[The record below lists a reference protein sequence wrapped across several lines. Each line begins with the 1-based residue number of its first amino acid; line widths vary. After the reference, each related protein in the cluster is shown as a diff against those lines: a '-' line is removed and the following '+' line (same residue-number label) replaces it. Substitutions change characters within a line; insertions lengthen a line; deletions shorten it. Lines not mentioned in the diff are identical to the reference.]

1 MPKPS
6 RLQQIQADVAATF
19 RDGVPAHP
27 DPESLSPFQ
36 KFTHFWALVVRFFWK
51 NRCQVRA
58 SALAYTTLMA
68 LVPLLA
74 VAVSMLAIFQI
85 DNAKNAIDHWISQLV
100 QHVAPTLGSAS
111 QQASAA
117 SREALVTNIVSS
129 VSNAAPSLRLSDPQG
144 AYAFQKALVTNIVSS
159 VSNTAPSL
167 RLPGQQGADA
177 FQKAVVSSIVSSV
190 SGIRFGTI
198 GVAAMIGLVFAAIS
212 LMRTIEA
219 AFNDI
224 WGVTRSRSWWNSI
237 LLYWGV
243 LTLGPAVLAL
253 VTTSSYVRATFD
265 QFEWMQKLPL
275 LGVLNTA
282 LLPIITLTIA
292 FGLFYLLM
300 PNTRVDPRSAAVG
313 AAVAATLWWGN
324 TQLGALYNTRVVTYS
339 KIYGSLGAVPLFLLG
354 LYFSWLI
361 LLFGSQVAYVF
372 QNRGAYL
379 QDRQAESIHQN
390 GREFAALRLMTAIG
404 MYFQRG
410 ERPPAASSLAN
421 QLGIPP
427 KLAASL
433 LRSLTSSGL
442 LHETSGAEAAFVPA
456 KPLNEVSL
464 QSILLAIRTAHG
476 RDLSTAEDAGRQ
488 PVTQA
493 LDAVRKAE
501 NSMASSLTLAQLVSE
516 ALEAAKASSSRRQ
529 DPLAS
534 PSSMS

>member
-1 MPKPS
+1 
-6 RLQQIQADVAATF
+6 
-19 RDGVPAHP
+19 
-27 DPESLSPFQ
+27 LS
-36 KFTHFWALVVRFFWK
+36 
-51 NRCQVRA
+51 
-58 SALAYTTLMA
+58 
-68 LVPLLA
+68 
-74 VAVSMLAIFQI
+74 
-85 DNAKNAIDHWISQLV
+85 
-100 QHVAPTLGSAS
+100 
-111 QQASAA
+111 
-117 SREALVTNIVSS
+117 
-129 VSNAAPSLRLSDPQG
+129 
-144 AYAFQKALVTNIVSS
+144 
-159 VSNTAPSL
+159 
-167 RLPGQQGADA
+167 GQQGANVS
-177 FQKAVVSSIVSSV
+177 QEAVVTEIVKIVSD
-190 SGIRFGTI
+190 IPFGTI
-198 GVAAMIGLVFAAIS
+198 GITAMIGLIFAAIS
-212 LMRTIEA
+212 MMRTIEA

-253 VTTSSYVRATFD
+253 VTTSSYVKATF
-265 QFEWMQKLPL
+265 QQVEWMQRLPL
-275 LGVLNTA
+275 LGMLNTA
-282 LLPIITLTIA
+282 LLPIITLAIA

-324 TQLGALYNTRVVTYS
+324 SQLGALYNTRVVTYS

-379 QDRQAESIHQN
+379 QDRQADSIHQN

-404 MYFQRG
+404 MCFQRG

-427 KLAASL
+427 KLATSL
-433 LRSLTSSGL
+433 LGSLASSGL

-456 KPLNEVSL
+456 KPLNELSI

-476 RDLSTAEDAGRQ
+476 RDISTAEDAGRQ

-501 NSMASSLTLAQLVSE
+501 NSMASAFTLAQLVDE
-516 ALEAAKASSSRRQ
+516 ALDAAVDSKPKLKEPS
-529 DPLAS
+529 AS
-534 PSSMS
+534 PSSVS

>member
-1 MPKPS
+1 
-6 RLQQIQADVAATF
+6 
-19 RDGVPAHP
+19 
-27 DPESLSPFQ
+27 
-36 KFTHFWALVVRFFWK
+36 LVVRFFWK

-74 VAVSMLAIFQI
+74 VSVSMLAIFQI
-85 DNAKNAIDHWISQLV
+85 SNAKNAIDHWISQLV
-100 QHVAPTLGSAS
+100 QHVAPTLG
-111 QQASAA
+111 
-117 SREALVTNIVSS
+117 
-129 VSNAAPSLRLSDPQG
+129 LS
-144 AYAFQKALVTNIVSS
+144 
-159 VSNTAPSL
+159 
-167 RLPGQQGADA
+167 GQQGADA
-177 FQKAVVSSIVSSV
+177 SREAVVTNIVSYV
-190 SGIRFGTI
+190 SNIRFGTI
-198 GVAAMIGLVFAAIS
+198 GVTAMIGLVFAAIS

-265 QFEWMQKLPL
+265 QVEWMQKLPI
-275 LGVLNTA
+275 LGILNTA

-404 MYFQRG
+404 MCFQRG
-410 ERPPAASSLAN
+410 ERPPAAASLAN

-433 LRSLTSSGL
+433 LRSLASSGL
-442 LHETSGAEAAFVPA
+442 LHETSGAEATFVPA

-464 QSILLAIRTAHG
+464 HSILLAIRTAHG
-476 RDLSTAEDAGRQ
+476 RDISTAEDAGRL

-493 LDAVRKAE
+493 LDAVRTAE
-501 NSMASSLTLAQLVSE
+501 NSMASTLTMAQLVGE
-516 ALEAAKASSSRRQ
+516 ALEAAKASKPRLQ
-529 DPLAS
+529 DPLTS

>member
-1 MPKPS
+1 LPKRAESEYRLRVPKPS

-19 RDGVPAHP
+19 RDGVHAHP
-27 DPESLSPFQ
+27 DSESLSAFQ

-51 NRCQVRA
+51 NRCQIRA

-74 VAVSMLAIFQI
+74 VSISMLAIFQI
-85 DNAKNAIDHWISQLV
+85 DNAKKSIDRWISQLV
-100 QHVAPTLGSAS
+100 QNVAPTLG
-111 QQASAA
+111 
-117 SREALVTNIVSS
+117 
-129 VSNAAPSLRLSDPQG
+129 LS
-144 AYAFQKALVTNIVSS
+144 
-159 VSNTAPSL
+159 
-167 RLPGQQGADA
+167 GQQGAKVS
-177 FQKAVVSSIVSSV
+177 QEAVVSEIVKIVSD
-190 SGIRFGTI
+190 IPFGTI
-198 GVAAMIGLVFAAIS
+198 GITAMIGLIFAAIS
-212 LMRTIEA
+212 MMRTIEA

-253 VTTSSYVRATFD
+253 VTTSSYVKATF
-265 QFEWMQKLPL
+265 QQVEWMQRLPL
-275 LGVLNTA
+275 LGMLNTA

-324 TQLGALYNTRVVTYS
+324 SQLGALYNTRVVTYS

-379 QDRQAESIHQN
+379 QDRQADSIHQN

-404 MYFQRG
+404 MCFQRG

-427 KLAASL
+427 KLATSL
-433 LRSLTSSGL
+433 LGSLASSGL

-456 KPLNEVSL
+456 KPLNELSI

-476 RDLSTAEDAGRQ
+476 RDISTAEDAGRQ

-501 NSMASSLTLAQLVSE
+501 NSMASTFTLAQLVDD
-516 ALEAAKASSSRRQ
+516 AIEAAVDSKPKLKEPS
-529 DPLAS
+529 AS
-534 PSSMS
+534 PSSVS

>member
-1 MPKPS
+1 MAKSS
-6 RLQQIQADVAATF
+6 RLKQIQADVAATL
-19 RDGVPAHP
+19 REGGPSHP
-27 DPESLSPFQ
+27 DPDSLSPLQ

-74 VAVSMLAIFQI
+74 VSVSMLALFQI
-85 DNAKNAIDHWISQLV
+85 SNAKSAIDHWIAQLV
-100 QHVAPTLGSAS
+100 QHVAPTLGLSG
-111 QQASAA
+111 QQGAEA
-117 SREALVTNIVSS
+117 SREAVVTNIVTY
-129 VSNAAPSLRLSDPQG
+129 VSN
-144 AYAFQKALVTNIVSS
+144 
-159 VSNTAPSL
+159 
-167 RLPGQQGADA
+167 
-177 FQKAVVSSIVSSV
+177 
-190 SGIRFGTI
+190 IRFGTI
-198 GVAAMIGLVFAAIS
+198 GVTAMIGLVFAAIS

-265 QFEWMQKLPL
+265 HVEWMQRLPL

-282 LLPIITLTIA
+282 LLPIVTLTVA

-300 PNTRVDPRSAAVG
+300 PNTRVDPKAAAVG
-313 AAVAATLWWGN
+313 AAVAATLWWAN

-379 QDRQAESIHQN
+379 QERQAESIHQN

-404 MYFQRG
+404 QAFQRG
-410 ERPPAASSLAN
+410 ERPQGAALLAN
-421 QLGIPP
+421 RLGIPP
-427 KLAASL
+427 RLASHL
-433 LRSLTSSGL
+433 LRSLSAAGL
-442 LHETSGAEAAFVPA
+442 LHETAGADATYVPA
-456 KPLNEVSL
+456 KPLTDLTVHG
-464 QSILLAIRTAHG
+464 ILLAIRTAHG
-476 RDLSTAEDAGRQ
+476 RDLSTVDDTGRL
-488 PVTQA
+488 PVS
-493 LDAVRKAE
+493 R
-501 NSMASSLTLAQLVSE
+501 
-516 ALEAAKASSSRRQ
+516 ALEAVRQAEGLAADSVTVAELVSLADAGSAS
-529 DPLAS
+529 
-534 PSSMS
+534 

>member
-1 MPKPS
+1 
-6 RLQQIQADVAATF
+6 
-19 RDGVPAHP
+19 
-27 DPESLSPFQ
+27 
-36 KFTHFWALVVRFFWK
+36 
-51 NRCQVRA
+51 
-58 SALAYTTLMA
+58 
-68 LVPLLA
+68 
-74 VAVSMLAIFQI
+74 MLAIFQI
-85 DNAKNAIDHWISQLV
+85 SNAKKAIDHWISQLV
-100 QHVAPTLGSAS
+100 QNVAPTLG
-111 QQASAA
+111 
-117 SREALVTNIVSS
+117 
-129 VSNAAPSLRLSDPQG
+129 LS
-144 AYAFQKALVTNIVSS
+144 
-159 VSNTAPSL
+159 
-167 RLPGQQGADA
+167 GQQGADVS
-177 FQKAVVSSIVSSV
+177 QEAVVTKIVNIVSD
-190 SGIRFGTI
+190 IPFGTI
-198 GVAAMIGLVFAAIS
+198 GITAMIGLIFAAIS
-212 LMRTIEA
+212 MMRTIEA

-253 VTTSSYVRATFD
+253 VTTSSYVKATF
-265 QFEWMQKLPL
+265 QQVEWMQRLPL
-275 LGVLNTA
+275 LGMLNTA

-324 TQLGALYNTRVVTYS
+324 SQLGALYNTRVVTYS

-379 QDRQAESIHQN
+379 QDRQADSIHQN

-404 MYFQRG
+404 MCFQRG
-410 ERPPAASSLAN
+410 ERPPVASSLAN

-427 KLAASL
+427 KLATSL
-433 LRSLTSSGL
+433 LGSLASSGL

-456 KPLNEVSL
+456 KPLNELSI

-476 RDLSTAEDAGRQ
+476 RDISTAEDAGRQ

-501 NSMASSLTLAQLVSE
+501 NSMASTFTLAQLVDE
-516 ALEAAKASSSRRQ
+516 ALEAAEASKPKLKE
-529 DPLAS
+529 PLAS
-534 PSSMS
+534 PSSVS

>member
-1 MPKPS
+1 MPQELTISAAETSETRGPGGPPAREIAQLGPLGRWAYISSGRSGGLPKPSKSEYRPFVPKPS

-27 DPESLSPFQ
+27 DPESLSAFH

-74 VAVSMLAIFQI
+74 VSVSMLAIFQI
-85 DNAKNAIDHWISQLV
+85 SNAKNAIDHWISQLV
-100 QHVAPTLGSAS
+100 QHVAPTLG
-111 QQASAA
+111 
-117 SREALVTNIVSS
+117 
-129 VSNAAPSLRLSDPQG
+129 LS
-144 AYAFQKALVTNIVSS
+144 
-159 VSNTAPSL
+159 
-167 RLPGQQGADA
+167 GQQGADA
-177 FQKAVVSSIVSSV
+177 SREAVVTNIVSYV
-190 SGIRFGTI
+190 SNIRFGTI
-198 GVAAMIGLVFAAIS
+198 GVTAMIGLVFAAIS

-265 QFEWMQKLPL
+265 QVEWMQKLPL
-275 LGVLNTA
+275 LGILNTA

-404 MYFQRG
+404 MCFQRG
-410 ERPPAASSLAN
+410 ERPPAAASLAN

-433 LRSLTSSGL
+433 LRSLASSGL
-442 LHETSGAEAAFVPA
+442 LHETSGAETSFVPA

-464 QSILLAIRTAHG
+464 HSILLAIRTAHG
-476 RDLSTAEDAGRQ
+476 RDISTAEDAGRL

-493 LDAVRKAE
+493 LDAVRTAE
-501 NSMASSLTLAQLVSE
+501 NSMASTLTMAQLVGE
-516 ALEAAKASSSRRQ
+516 ALEAAKASKPRLQ

>member
-1 MPKPS
+1 M
-6 RLQQIQADVAATF
+6 
-19 RDGVPAHP
+19 
-27 DPESLSPFQ
+27 
-36 KFTHFWALVVRFFWK
+36 
-51 NRCQVRA
+51 
-58 SALAYTTLMA
+58 
-68 LVPLLA
+68 
-74 VAVSMLAIFQI
+74 
-85 DNAKNAIDHWISQLV
+85 
-100 QHVAPTLGSAS
+100 
-111 QQASAA
+111 
-117 SREALVTNIVSS
+117 VTKIVNIVSDI
-129 VSNAAPSLRLSDPQG
+129 P
-144 AYAFQKALVTNIVSS
+144 
-159 VSNTAPSL
+159 
-167 RLPGQQGADA
+167 
-177 FQKAVVSSIVSSV
+177 
-190 SGIRFGTI
+190 FGTI
-198 GVAAMIGLVFAAIS
+198 GITAMIGLIFAAIS
-212 LMRTIEA
+212 MMRTIEA

-253 VTTSSYVRATFD
+253 VTTSSYVKATF
-265 QFEWMQKLPL
+265 QQVEWMQRLPL
-275 LGVLNTA
+275 LGMLNTA
-282 LLPIITLTIA
+282 LLPIITLAIA

-324 TQLGALYNTRVVTYS
+324 SQLGALYNTRVVTYS

-379 QDRQAESIHQN
+379 QDRQADSIHQN

-404 MYFQRG
+404 MCFQRG
-410 ERPPAASSLAN
+410 ERPPVASSLAN

-427 KLAASL
+427 KLATSL
-433 LRSLTSSGL
+433 LGSLASSGL

-456 KPLNEVSL
+456 KPLNELSI

-476 RDLSTAEDAGRQ
+476 RDISTAEDAGRQ

-501 NSMASSLTLAQLVSE
+501 NSMASNLSLAQLVGE
-516 ALEAAKASSSRRQ
+516 ALEAANTSDPKRHLPLPNSSSV
-529 DPLAS
+529 S
-534 PSSMS
+534 

>member
-1 MPKPS
+1 VAKSS
-6 RLQQIQADVAATF
+6 RLQQIQADVAATL
-19 RDGVPAHP
+19 RDDGLPIQA
-27 DPESLSPFQ
+27 DPQALTRLQ
-36 KFTHFWALVVRFFWK
+36 QFTHFWALVARFFWK

-74 VAVSMLAIFQI
+74 VSVSMLALFQI
-85 DNAKNAIDHWISQLV
+85 SNAKNAIDHWIAQLV
-100 QHVAPTLGSAS
+100 QHVAPTLG
-111 QQASAA
+111 
-117 SREALVTNIVSS
+117 
-129 VSNAAPSLRLSDPQG
+129 LS
-144 AYAFQKALVTNIVSS
+144 
-159 VSNTAPSL
+159 
-167 RLPGQQGADA
+167 GQQGADA
-177 FQKAVVSSIVSSV
+177 SREAVVSSIVTYV
-190 SGIRFGTI
+190 SNIRFGTI
-198 GVAAMIGLVFAAIS
+198 GVTAMIGLVFAAIS

-265 QFEWMQKLPL
+265 RVEWMQQLPL

-282 LLPIITLTIA
+282 LLPIITLTVA
-292 FGLFYLLM
+292 FGMFYLLM
-300 PNTRVDPRSAAVG
+300 PNTRVDPRAAAVG

-379 QDRQAESIHQN
+379 QERQADAIHQN

-404 MYFQRG
+404 LAFLRG
-410 ERPPAASSLAN
+410 ERPPAAAVLSNRLGVPPRLAG
-421 QLGIPP
+421 QLLKALSGV
-427 KLAASL
+427 
-433 LRSLTSSGL
+433 GL
-442 LHETSGAEAAFVPA
+442 LHETSGTDTTYVPA
-456 KPLNEVSL
+456 RPLADITV
-464 QSILLAIRTAHG
+464 QAILLAIRTAHG
-476 RDLSTAEDAGRQ
+476 RDLATADDVGRQ
-488 PVTQA
+488 PVVSA
-493 LDAVRKAE
+493 LESVRRAE
-501 NSMASSLTLAQLVSE
+501 GGAAASITLAQLV
-516 ALEAAKASSSRRQ
+516 ARAS
-529 DPLAS
+529 ATTTTTG
-534 PSSMS
+534 

>member
-1 MPKPS
+1 MAKSS

-19 RDGVPAHP
+19 REGVPAHP
-27 DPESLSPFQ
+27 DPESLSPIQ

-74 VAVSMLAIFQI
+74 VSVSMLALFQI
-85 DNAKNAIDHWISQLV
+85 GNAKTAIDHWISQLV
-100 QHVAPTLGSAS
+100 QHVAPTLG
-111 QQASAA
+111 
-117 SREALVTNIVSS
+117 
-129 VSNAAPSLRLSDPQG
+129 LS
-144 AYAFQKALVTNIVSS
+144 
-159 VSNTAPSL
+159 
-167 RLPGQQGADA
+167 GQQGADA
-177 FQKAVVSSIVSSV
+177 SREAVVTNIVTYV
-190 SGIRFGTI
+190 SNIRFGTI
-198 GVAAMIGLVFAAIS
+198 GVTAMIGLVFAAIS

-224 WGVTRSRSWWNSI
+224 WGATRSRSWWNSI

-265 QFEWMQKLPL
+265 QFEWMQRLPL

-282 LLPIITLTIA
+282 LLPIVTLTIA

-300 PNTRVDPRSAAVG
+300 PNTRVDPRAAAVG

-379 QDRQAESIHQN
+379 QERQADSIHQN

-404 MYFQRG
+404 LCFQRG
-410 ERPPAASSLAN
+410 DRPPAAPYLAN

-427 KLAASL
+427 KLADHL
-433 LRSLTSSGL
+433 LRSLATSGL
-442 LHETSGAEAAFVPA
+442 LHETSGSDATFVPA
-456 KPLNEVSL
+456 RPLHEISVH
-464 QSILLAIRTAHG
+464 SILLAIRTAHG
-476 RDLSTAEDAGRQ
+476 RDLSTSEDTGRL
-488 PVTQA
+488 PVIAA
-493 LDAVRKAE
+493 LDAVRQAE
-501 NSMASSLTLAQLVSE
+501 TALSSKVTLAELVGK
-516 ALEAAKASSSRRQ
+516 ALPAANAEIVNPSSS
-529 DPLAS
+529 PLTTS
-534 PSSMS
+534 

>member
-1 MPKPS
+1 MPS

-19 RDGVPAHP
+19 RDGVHAHP
-27 DPESLSPFQ
+27 DPESLSAFQ

-51 NRCQVRA
+51 NRCQIRA

-74 VAVSMLAIFQI
+74 VSISMLAIFQI
-85 DNAKNAIDHWISQLV
+85 DNAKKSIDRWISQLV
-100 QHVAPTLGSAS
+100 QNVAPTLG
-111 QQASAA
+111 
-117 SREALVTNIVSS
+117 
-129 VSNAAPSLRLSDPQG
+129 LS
-144 AYAFQKALVTNIVSS
+144 
-159 VSNTAPSL
+159 
-167 RLPGQQGADA
+167 GQQGADVS
-177 FQKAVVSSIVSSV
+177 QEAVVTEIVKIVSN
-190 SGIRFGTI
+190 IPFGTI
-198 GVAAMIGLVFAAIS
+198 GITAMIGLIFAAIS
-212 LMRTIEA
+212 MMRTIEA

-253 VTTSSYVRATFD
+253 VTTSSYVKATF
-265 QFEWMQKLPL
+265 QQVEWMQRLPL
-275 LGVLNTA
+275 LGMLNTA
-282 LLPIITLTIA
+282 LLPIITLAIA

-324 TQLGALYNTRVVTYS
+324 SQLGALYNTRVVTYS
-339 KIYGSLGAVPLFLLG
+339 KIYGSLG
-354 LYFSWLI
+354 
-361 LLFGSQVAYVF
+361 GSQVAYVF

-379 QDRQAESIHQN
+379 QDHKADSIHQN

-404 MYFQRG
+404 MCFQRG

-427 KLAASL
+427 KLATSL
-433 LRSLTSSGL
+433 LGSLASSGL

-456 KPLNEVSL
+456 KPLNELSI

-476 RDLSTAEDAGRQ
+476 RDISTAEDAGRQ

-501 NSMASSLTLAQLVSE
+501 NSMASTYTLAQLVD
-516 ALEAAKASSSRRQ
+516 EAAEASKPKLKE
-529 DPLAS
+529 PLTS
-534 PSSMS
+534 PS

>member
-1 MPKPS
+1 MTGPEASTPKRVNRPALERRGSRTGTLPNPERIGYRRLVAKSS
-6 RLQQIQADVAATF
+6 RLQQIQADVAATL
-19 RDGVPAHP
+19 RDDGLPIQA
-27 DPESLSPFQ
+27 DPQALTRLQ
-36 KFTHFWALVVRFFWK
+36 QFTHFWALVDRFFWK

-74 VAVSMLAIFQI
+74 VSVSMLALFQI
-85 DNAKNAIDHWISQLV
+85 SNAKNAIDYWIAQLV
-100 QHVAPTLGSAS
+100 QHVAPTLG
-111 QQASAA
+111 
-117 SREALVTNIVSS
+117 
-129 VSNAAPSLRLSDPQG
+129 LS
-144 AYAFQKALVTNIVSS
+144 
-159 VSNTAPSL
+159 
-167 RLPGQQGADA
+167 GQQGADA
-177 FQKAVVSSIVSSV
+177 SREAVVSSIVTYV
-190 SGIRFGTI
+190 SNIRFGTI
-198 GVAAMIGLVFAAIS
+198 GVTAMIGLVFAAIS

-265 QFEWMQKLPL
+265 RVEWMQQLPL

-282 LLPIITLTIA
+282 LLPIITLTVA

-300 PNTRVDPRSAAVG
+300 PNTRVDPRAAAVG

-379 QDRQAESIHQN
+379 QERQADAIHQN

-404 MYFQRG
+404 LAFHRG
-410 ERPPAASSLAN
+410 ERPPAAAVLSNRLGVPPRLAG
-421 QLGIPP
+421 QLL
-427 KLAASL
+427 KAL
-433 LRSLTSSGL
+433 SGANL
-442 LHETSGAEAAFVPA
+442 LHETSGADTTFVPA
-456 KPLNEVSL
+456 RPLADITV
-464 QSILLAIRTAHG
+464 QAILLAIRTAHG
-476 RDLSTAEDAGRQ
+476 RDLATAEDAGRQ
-488 PVTQA
+488 PVVSA
-493 LDAVRKAE
+493 LESVRRAE
-501 NSMASSLTLAQLVSE
+501 GGAAASITLAQLV
-516 ALEAAKASSSRRQ
+516 ARAS
-529 DPLAS
+529 ATTTG
-534 PSSMS
+534 

>member
-1 MPKPS
+1 VPKPS

-19 RDGVPAHP
+19 RDGVHAHP
-27 DPESLSPFQ
+27 DPESLSAFQ

-51 NRCQVRA
+51 NRCQIRA

-74 VAVSMLAIFQI
+74 VSISMLAIFQI

-100 QHVAPTLGSAS
+100 QNVAPTLGSAS
-111 QQASAA
+111 QQGSAA

-129 VSNAAPSLRLSDPQG
+129 VSNAAPSFRLS
-144 AYAFQKALVTNIVSS
+144 
-159 VSNTAPSL
+159 
-167 RLPGQQGADA
+167 GQQGADVS
-177 FQKAVVSSIVSSV
+177 QEAVVTEIVKIVSN
-190 SGIRFGTI
+190 IPFGTI
-198 GVAAMIGLVFAAIS
+198 GITAMIGLIFAAIS
-212 LMRTIEA
+212 MMRTIEA

-253 VTTSSYVRATFD
+253 VTTSSYVKATF
-265 QFEWMQKLPL
+265 QQVEWMQRLPL
-275 LGVLNTA
+275 LGMLNTA
-282 LLPIITLTIA
+282 LLPIITLAIA

-324 TQLGALYNTRVVTYS
+324 SQLGALYNTRVVTYS

-379 QDRQAESIHQN
+379 QDHKADSIHQN

-404 MYFQRG
+404 MCFQRG

-427 KLAASL
+427 KLATSL
-433 LRSLTSSGL
+433 LGSLASSGL

-456 KPLNEVSL
+456 KPLNELSI

-476 RDLSTAEDAGRQ
+476 RDISTAEDAGRQ

-501 NSMASSLTLAQLVSE
+501 NSSASAFTLVQLVDE
-516 ALEAAKASSSRRQ
+516 ALEAASASKPKLK
-529 DPLAS
+529 DPSAI
-534 PSSMS
+534 PS

>member
-1 MPKPS
+1 MAQSS
-6 RLQQIQADVAATF
+6 RLHQIKADVTATL
-19 RDGVPAHP
+19 RDGLPAHP
-27 DPESLSPFQ
+27 DPESLSPLQ
-36 KFTHFWALVVRFFWK
+36 KFTHFWALVFRFFWK

-74 VAVSMLAIFQI
+74 VSVSMLALFQI
-85 DNAKNAIDHWISQLV
+85 SNAKTAIDHWIAQLV
-100 QHVAPTLGSAS
+100 QHVAPTLG
-111 QQASAA
+111 
-117 SREALVTNIVSS
+117 
-129 VSNAAPSLRLSDPQG
+129 LS
-144 AYAFQKALVTNIVSS
+144 
-159 VSNTAPSL
+159 
-167 RLPGQQGADA
+167 GQQGADA
-177 FQKAVVSSIVSSV
+177 SREAVVTNIVTYV
-190 SGIRFGTI
+190 SNIRFGTI
-198 GVAAMIGLVFAAIS
+198 GVTAMIGLVFAAIS

-265 QFEWMQKLPL
+265 RVEWMQQLPL

-282 LLPIITLTIA
+282 LLPIVTLTLA

-300 PNTRVDPRSAAVG
+300 PNTRVDPRAAAVG

-379 QDRQAESIHQN
+379 QERQAESIHHN

-404 MYFQRG
+404 QAFQRG
-410 ERPPAASSLAN
+410 ERPAGAAALAN

-427 KLAASL
+427 RLASNL
-433 LRSLTSSGL
+433 LRSLSAAGL
-442 LHETSGAEAAFVPA
+442 LHETTGTDTTYVPA
-456 KPLNEVSL
+456 KPLPDLTVL
-464 QSILLAIRTAHG
+464 AILLAVRTAHG
-476 RDLSTAEDAGRQ
+476 RDLSTAEDTGRI
-488 PVTQA
+488 PVS
-493 LDAVRKAE
+493 R
-501 NSMASSLTLAQLVSE
+501 
-516 ALEAAKASSSRRQ
+516 ALEAVRQ
-529 DPLAS
+529 AEGLAANSVTLAELVSQSAPGAVAVAGS
-534 PSSMS
+534 PSRASTATT

>member
-1 MPKPS
+1 MAKSS

-27 DPESLSPFQ
+27 DPESLSPAQ

-74 VAVSMLAIFQI
+74 VSVSMLALFQI
-85 DNAKNAIDHWISQLV
+85 SNAKSAIDHWIAQLV
-100 QHVAPTLGSAS
+100 QHVAPTLGLSG
-111 QQASAA
+111 QAGADA
-117 SREALVTNIVSS
+117 SREAVVTNIVTY
-129 VSNAAPSLRLSDPQG
+129 VSN
-144 AYAFQKALVTNIVSS
+144 
-159 VSNTAPSL
+159 
-167 RLPGQQGADA
+167 
-177 FQKAVVSSIVSSV
+177 
-190 SGIRFGTI
+190 IRFGTI
-198 GVAAMIGLVFAAIS
+198 GVTAMIGLVFAAIS

-265 QFEWMQKLPL
+265 QVEWMQRLPL

-282 LLPIITLTIA
+282 LLPIVTLTVA
-292 FGLFYLLM
+292 FGFFYLLM
-300 PNTRVDPRSAAVG
+300 PNTRVDPRAAAVG

-379 QDRQAESIHQN
+379 QERQAESIHQN

-404 MYFQRG
+404 LCFQRG
-410 ERPPAASSLAN
+410 ERPPAASSLSN
-421 QLGIPP
+421 QLGVPP
-427 KLAASL
+427 KLAEQL
-433 LRSLTSSGL
+433 LRSLTAAGL
-442 LHETSGAEAAFVPA
+442 LHETAGVDSTFVPA
-456 KPLNEVSL
+456 RPLTEISL
-464 QSILLAIRTAHG
+464 HAILLAIRTARG
-476 RDLSTAEDAGRQ
+476 QDLSTAEDAGRI
-488 PVTQA
+488 PVVTA
-493 LDAVRKAE
+493 LDAVRQAE
-501 NSMASSLTLAQLVSE
+501 LALSSKLTLASLV
-516 ALEAAKASSSRRQ
+516 EAALR
-529 DPLAS
+529 PGS
-534 PSSMS
+534 PGPATPEIGSPTPA

>member
-1 MPKPS
+1 MLPKQTQSEYLSPVPKPS

-19 RDGVPAHP
+19 RDGVHAHP
-27 DPESLSPFQ
+27 DPESLSAFQ

-74 VAVSMLAIFQI
+74 VSISMLAIFKI
-85 DNAKNAIDHWISQLV
+85 DKAQNTIDQWISQLV
-100 QHVAPTLGSAS
+100 QNVAPTLGLSGQPEANV
-111 QQASAA
+111 
-117 SREALVTNIVSS
+117 SREAVVTEIVKIVSDIPF
-129 VSNAAPSLRLSDPQG
+129 A
-144 AYAFQKALVTNIVSS
+144 KI
-159 VSNTAPSL
+159 
-167 RLPGQQGADA
+167 
-177 FQKAVVSSIVSSV
+177 
-190 SGIRFGTI
+190 GIT
-198 GVAAMIGLVFAAIS
+198 AMIGLIFAAIS
-212 LMRTIEA
+212 MMRTIEA

-253 VTTSSYVRATFD
+253 VTTSSYVKATFE
-265 QFEWMQKLPL
+265 QVEWMQKLPL
-275 LGVLNTA
+275 LGMLNTA
-282 LLPIITLTIA
+282 LLPIITLAIA

-324 TQLGALYNTRVVTYS
+324 SQLGALYNTRVVTYS

-379 QDRQAESIHQN
+379 QDRQADSIHQN

-404 MYFQRG
+404 MCFQRG

-433 LRSLTSSGL
+433 LGSLASSGL
-442 LHETSGAEAAFVPA
+442 LHETSGAEASFVPA
-456 KPLNEVSL
+456 KPLNEVSIH
-464 QSILLAIRTAHG
+464 SILLAIRTAHG
-476 RDLSTAEDAGRQ
+476 RDISTAEDAGRQ

-501 NSMASSLTLAQLVSE
+501 NSSASTFTLVQLVDE
-516 ALEAAKASSSRRQ
+516 ALEAAEASKPKLK
-529 DPLAS
+529 DPSAI
-534 PSSMS
+534 PS

>member
-6 RLQQIQADVAATF
+6 RLQRIQADVAATF

-27 DPESLSPFQ
+27 DPEALSAFQ
-36 KFTHFWALVVRFFWK
+36 KFTYFWALVMRFFGK

-74 VAVSMLAIFQI
+74 VSISMLAIFQI
-85 DNAKNAIDHWISQLV
+85 SNAKNAIDHWISQLV
-100 QHVAPTLGSAS
+100 QNVAPTLG
-111 QQASAA
+111 
-117 SREALVTNIVSS
+117 
-129 VSNAAPSLRLSDPQG
+129 LS
-144 AYAFQKALVTNIVSS
+144 
-159 VSNTAPSL
+159 
-167 RLPGQQGADA
+167 GQQGADVSRE
-177 FQKAVVSSIVSSV
+177 AVVTEIVKIVSN
-190 SGIRFGTI
+190 IPFGTI
-198 GVAAMIGLVFAAIS
+198 GITAMIGLIFAAIS
-212 LMRTIEA
+212 MMRTIEA

-243 LTLGPAVLAL
+243 LTLGPAILAL
-253 VTTSSYVRATFD
+253 VTTSSYVQATFE
-265 QFEWMQKLPL
+265 QVEWMQKLPL
-275 LGVLNTA
+275 LGMLNTA

-324 TQLGALYNTRVVTYS
+324 SQLGALYNTRVVTYS

-361 LLFGSQVAYVF
+361 LLFGSQVAYVY

-404 MYFQRG
+404 MCFQRG
-410 ERPPAASSLAN
+410 ERPPAESSLAN

-433 LRSLTSSGL
+433 LGSLASSGL

-456 KPLNEVSL
+456 KPLTEISL

-476 RDLSTAEDAGRQ
+476 RDISTAEDAGRQ

-501 NSMASSLTLAQLVSE
+501 NSMASNLSLAQLVGE
-516 ALEAAKASSSRRQ
+516 ALEAANTSNPKLHHPLPNSSSV
-529 DPLAS
+529 S
-534 PSSMS
+534 

>member
-1 MPKPS
+1 MAKSS

-19 RDGVPAHP
+19 RDGVPIHP
-27 DPESLSPFQ
+27 DPESLSPLQ

-74 VAVSMLAIFQI
+74 VSVSMLAIFQI
-85 DNAKNAIDHWISQLV
+85 SNAKNAIDHWIAQLV
-100 QHVAPTLGSAS
+100 QHVAPALGLAG
-111 QQASAA
+111 QQGAEA
-117 SREALVTNIVSS
+117 SREAVVSNIVGY
-129 VSNAAPSLRLSDPQG
+129 VSN
-144 AYAFQKALVTNIVSS
+144 
-159 VSNTAPSL
+159 
-167 RLPGQQGADA
+167 
-177 FQKAVVSSIVSSV
+177 
-190 SGIRFGTI
+190 IRFGTI
-198 GVAAMIGLVFAAIS
+198 GVTAMIGLVFAAIS

-265 QFEWMQKLPL
+265 QVEWMQRLPL

-282 LLPIITLTIA
+282 LVPIATLTAA

-300 PNTRVDPRSAAVG
+300 PNPRVDPRAAAVG
-313 AAVAATLWWGN
+313 AAVAASLWWGN

-339 KIYGSLGAVPLFLLG
+339 KIYGSLGVVPLFLLG

-379 QDRQAESIHQN
+379 QERQADSIHQN

-404 MYFQRG
+404 ISFQRG
-410 ERPPAASSLAN
+410 ERPPAASALAN
-421 QLGIPP
+421 RLGIPP

-433 LRSLTSSGL
+433 LRSLATAGL
-442 LHETSGAEAAFVPA
+442 LHETTGVDSTFVPGR
-456 KPLNEVSL
+456 PLDELSL
-464 QSILLAIRTAHG
+464 HSILQAVRTAHG
-476 RDLSTAEDAGRQ
+476 RDLSTAEDSGRI
-488 PVTQA
+488 PVAEA
-493 LDAVRKAE
+493 LDAVRQAE
-501 NSMASSLTLAQLVSE
+501 GAVASSLSLARLVEDSLRP
-516 ALEAAKASSSRRQ
+516 ADGKPQTAS
-529 DPLAS
+529 
-534 PSSMS
+534 

>member
-1 MPKPS
+1 MAKSS

-27 DPESLSPFQ
+27 DPESLSSAQ

-74 VAVSMLAIFQI
+74 VSVSMLALFQI
-85 DNAKNAIDHWISQLV
+85 SNAKSAIDHWIAQLV
-100 QHVAPTLGSAS
+100 QHVAPTLGLSG
-111 QQASAA
+111 QAGADA
-117 SREALVTNIVSS
+117 SREAVVTNIVTY
-129 VSNAAPSLRLSDPQG
+129 VSN
-144 AYAFQKALVTNIVSS
+144 
-159 VSNTAPSL
+159 
-167 RLPGQQGADA
+167 
-177 FQKAVVSSIVSSV
+177 
-190 SGIRFGTI
+190 IRFGTI
-198 GVAAMIGLVFAAIS
+198 GVTAMIGLVFAAIS

-265 QFEWMQKLPL
+265 QVEWMQRLPL

-282 LLPIITLTIA
+282 LLPIVTLTVA
-292 FGLFYLLM
+292 FGFFYLLM
-300 PNTRVDPRSAAVG
+300 PNTRVDPRAAAVG

-379 QDRQAESIHQN
+379 QERQAESIHQN

-404 MYFQRG
+404 LCFQRG
-410 ERPPAASSLAN
+410 ERPPAASSLSN
-421 QLGIPP
+421 QLGVPP
-427 KLAASL
+427 KLAEQL
-433 LRSLTSSGL
+433 LRSLTAAGL
-442 LHETSGAEAAFVPA
+442 LHETAGADSTFVPA
-456 KPLNEVSL
+456 RPLTEISL
-464 QSILLAIRTAHG
+464 HAILLAIRTARG
-476 RDLSTAEDAGRQ
+476 RDLSTAEDAGRI
-488 PVTQA
+488 PVVTA
-493 LDAVRKAE
+493 LDAVRQAE
-501 NSMASSLTLAQLVSE
+501 LALSSKLTLAGLVDA
-516 ALEAAKASSSRRQ
+516 ALRPGSP
-529 DPLAS
+529 DPATREIGS
-534 PSSMS
+534 PTPA